1 MVTCAVC
8 SVEFEAKRSTA
19 KYCGPTCRQR
29 ARRAPESSSGDVEM
43 QIRSDLVAV
52 TERELTSVNKLDTV
66 AGQQAMALAR
76 RLAFPI
82 GETGS
87 AVAALSREL
96 SRLLASLQT
105 GKAELDEVEEA
116 RRKRDEKRARA
127 TTG

>member
-1 MVTCAVC
+1 MTVTCGAC
-8 SVEFEAKRSTA
+8 GQPFEAKRSTA
-19 KYCGPTCRQR
+19 KYCDATCRQR
-29 ARRAPESSSGDVEM
+29 ARRMPESAKVKAPQSSLG
-43 QIRSDLVAV
+43 AV
-52 TERELTSVNKLDTV
+52 TERELTKVGKLDTV

-76 RLAFPI
+76 RLANPA

-96 SRLLASLQT
+96 SRLLASMQT
-105 GKAELDEVEEA
+105 GKESVDEVEEA